1 MDLDC
6 DSGEGIMKSDEEMG
20 RDKPSGAGSNH
31 NHYTSKYELLLL
43 CDLVIILRVGEG
55 VLEIAIIWEESP
67 MPLTFRR
74 VIGIGIALNAN

>member
-1 MDLDC
+1 MSGTRKLRIIIVEWLGGEPMDLDC

-55 VLEIAIIWEESP
+55 VLEIAII
-67 MPLTFRR
+67 
-74 VIGIGIALNAN
+74 